1 MGALEW
7 FLLDI
12 LERVYV
18 IGCSLCC
25 LKPKDWDK
33 DKENQFIKKIGIIL
47 LFANEK
53 GIILVFSDIPSDI
66 LEILIDWI
74 FGSSF

>member
-12 LERVYV
+12 LCFMLLAALYV
-18 IGCSLCC
+18 S

-47 LFANEK
+47 LFAI
-53 GIILVFSDIPSDI
+53 GIILVFSDIPSLI
-66 LEILIDWI
+66 LETIDWI

>member
-1 MGALEW
+1 MEALEW

-12 LERVYV
+12 LSFMLLAALYV
-18 IGCSLCC
+18 S

-47 LFANEK
+47 LFAI
-53 GIILVFSDIPSDI
+53 GIILVFSDIPSLI
-66 LEILIDWI
+66 LETIDWI